1 MKLEQVKDKKQERDF
16 LLANVKINGKD
27 PNYIR
32 PLDKDIL
39 QVFDPKKNKAFRFG
53 EASRWVLKTD
63 DGEIAGRIAAFT
75 NKKYKNKGDTVPVG
89 GIGFF
94 DCINNQQAADMLFDV
109 AKHWLMQRGMEAMD
123 GPVNFGERD
132 RFWGL
137 LVEGFHPP
145 VYCLNY
151 NQPYY
156 QQLFE
161 NYGFKNFYNQY
172 CYSLVVRE
180 KLQDKFYERHQ
191 AIAKNPDFRAEHLKK
206 NQLEKYAKDFAIVYN
221 KAWAGHS
228 GLKQIDE
235 KVVLKTFK
243 TMKPV
248 MDEKILWFT
257 YYKDEPIAI
266 WTNIPDLNFWFKYL
280 NGRFDWWG
288 KLKFLW
294 YKATL
299 KCTKFTGLVFGIVPE
314 FQGKGVDSFM
324 IVEGGGYIQNN
335 LPYTDMELQW
345 IGEFNP
351 KMMNVAES
359 LGTNI
364 SRTMVTYRY
373 LFDQTKPFHRH
384 PRV

>member
-1 MKLEQVKDKKQERDF
+1 
-16 LLANVKINGKD
+16 
-27 PNYIR
+27 
-32 PLDKDIL
+32 
-39 QVFDPKKNKAFRFG
+39 
-53 EASRWVLKTD
+53 
-63 DGEIAGRIAAFT
+63 
-75 NKKYKNKGDTVPVG
+75 
-89 GIGFF
+89 
-94 DCINNQQAADMLFDV
+94 
-109 AKHWLMQRGMEAMD
+109 
-123 GPVNFGERD
+123 
-132 RFWGL
+132 
-137 LVEGFHPP
+137 
-145 VYCLNY
+145 
-151 NQPYY
+151 
-156 QQLFE
+156 E